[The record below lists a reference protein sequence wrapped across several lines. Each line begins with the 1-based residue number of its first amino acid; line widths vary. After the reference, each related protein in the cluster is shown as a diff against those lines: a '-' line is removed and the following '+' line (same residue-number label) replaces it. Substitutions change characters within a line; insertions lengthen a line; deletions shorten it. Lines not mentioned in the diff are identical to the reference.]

1 MYHCS
6 PQRVEEDSDME
17 SSLLYAYGNLELA
30 QNNVDG
36 AKDFYEKGYKMA
48 HELSPTHLQT
58 ATFEY
63 KIGVVE
69 TLSQNYGNA
78 M

>member
-1 MYHCS
+1 
-6 PQRVEEDSDME
+6 ME
-17 SSLLYAYGNLELA
+17 FSLIYAYGNLELA

-36 AKDFYEKGYKMA
+36 AKELYEEGCKMA
-48 HELSPTHLQT
+48 HDLGPTHLQT

-69 TLSQNYGNA
+69 ALSKNYDSA